1 MSLFELLVVLLVSFL
16 VIKPEDLPKIAK
28 KIRYF
33 RSFITD
39 TKKEIISY
47 LDLDDKEV
55 ELSADTERMNFY
67 LEKIAD
73 MESDYKGEYSIES
86 IKKHYNSLIKN
97 KLEEERKK
105 SSGSSR
111 V

>member
-1 MSLFELLVVLLVSFL
+1 MSLLELLVVLLVSFL
-16 VIKPEDLPKIAK
+16 VVKPEDLPKIAK

-47 LDLDDKEV
+47 LDLDDEPA
-55 ELSADTERMNFY
+55 ELTADTEKMNFY

-73 MESDYKGEYSIES
+73 MESDYKGEYSIEA
-86 IKKHYNSLIKN
+86 IKKRYNSLIKKKLKEERN
-97 KLEEERKK
+97 KL
-105 SSGSSR
+105 S
-111 V
+111 